1 MPRLLVA
8 HTELC
13 KTKITCRHIEGRG
26 KRGHTVEEQS
36 LEDGQGK
43 HCTGFPAWSW
53 RWCLRWCRR
62 WWGWWWWCWWWGWR
76 WCQSTCLLVQS
87 VPASAPLSGLPPP
100 PSPCSP
106 ASTCYWTI
114 LSMIGYHG
122 FTLTGSRL
130 TRWKAMHF
138 MDPFSLL
145 GGMLNFHLTWFGLI
159 LFCFSQFG
167 HSSFTHLTPGEHD
180 EEHGDE
186 HHEQLKEPLD
196 HPLPLLRVAYS
207 CSHRLVSHFL
217 SLYLKQYCLVNLQ
230 VQTSHKWS
238 QLVNF
243 TTLSLKFHNPM

>member
-26 KRGHTVEEQS
+26 KRGRTVEEQS

-53 RWCLRWCRR
+53 QWCLRWSWR
-62 WWGWWWWCWWWGWR
+62 WWGWCWWWWWWR
-76 WCQSTCLLVQS
+76 WWQSTCLLVQS

-122 FTLTGSRL
+122 FALTGSRL
-130 TRWKAMHF
+130 TRWKPMHF
-138 MDPFSLL
+138 MDPTLFHFKVACSTFIWL
-145 GGMLNFHLTWFGLI
+145 GLVW
-159 LFCFSQFG
+159 FCFAFPSLATQALLTSPQANMTRNMETSIM
-167 HSSFTHLTPGEHD
+167 SSSKNLLITPCPCCGLLTAAATG
-180 EEHGDE
+180 
-186 HHEQLKEPLD
+186 LS
-196 HPLPLLRVAYS
+196 AIF
-207 CSHRLVSHFL
+207 SHFIWNNIAL
-217 SLYLKQYCLVNLQ
+217 STCKYKRHTSEVN
-230 VQTSHKWS
+230 WS
-238 QLVNF
+238 ISPL
-243 TTLSLKFHNPM
+243 